1 MPKVEIHSAL
11 PLGSPESEWTPAGM
25 GYLNKKGQEGVD
37 LQAVAM
43 HLSFLHANQSLV

>member
-1 MPKVEIHSAL
+1 MSKVEIYNVF
-11 PLGSPESEWTPAGM
+11 PLGSLESEWTPAGM
-25 GYLNKKGQEGVD
+25 GYLNKRGQEGVD